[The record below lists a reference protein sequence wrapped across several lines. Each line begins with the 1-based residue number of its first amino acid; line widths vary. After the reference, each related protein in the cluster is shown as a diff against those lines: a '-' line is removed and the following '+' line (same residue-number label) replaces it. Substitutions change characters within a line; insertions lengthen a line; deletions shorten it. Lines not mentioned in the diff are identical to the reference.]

1 MIRFIRRVLIAT
13 ILLIALLSGAVWM
26 VTSRLLTKEALITQ
40 LESALNCKVTMEQ
53 FDASVFSFP
62 ASLRIQKL
70 NLLPTDPTAISSGI
84 SVDEVVLELRLLDLL
99 QRRITIEK
107 LHISGGYVRDEISKE
122 GRSPLAEMFG
132 KPTASSVVS
141 ASAETSPAPVNE
153 PAPTAA
159 PPPAQP
165 ATLQIEP
172 TKGESSEIKEKRTV
186 SVNIREALLDRTLIH
201 IVDRKARNKR
211 DIHDLRLRIFDVDI
225 DPANLPQHNTCSIEV
240 SGRTEIIGRKKV
252 GAENVDAT
260 FVNVPFSGKGSI
272 RPFDPTTGKLEPSA
286 EMEVTLAKAAQLGG
300 HLTIGEAAGKDKS
313 LKDLEKYL
321 GLDLSLIPIGGS
333 LLEELVAKFKVDGAR
348 IEWLNDARLAFP
360 DYSIMMK
367 QGSWSDSRED
377 DSRMAI
383 QFMPSGAISDKLFA
397 GITERYGDGVTQAV
411 KKALAL
417 PGGGSGIDFI
427 LTGSLA
433 KPSVTPSPDTMQ
445 RVINA
450 VAGNGADLLKGLL
463 GK

>member
-1 MIRFIRRVLIAT
+1 MIRFIRRILIAVV
-13 ILLIALLSGAVWM
+13 ILATLLFGAGWVA
-26 VTSRLLTKEALITQ
+26 VNRLLTKEALIAQ
-40 LESALNCKVTMEQ
+40 LESSLNCKVSMDHFE
-53 FDASVFSFP
+53 ASAFSLP

-70 NLLPTDPTAISSGI
+70 NLLPKDPAALSTGI
-84 SVDEVVLELRLLDLL
+84 SVDEVVLKLCLFDLI

-107 LHISGGYVRDEISKE
+107 LHISGAYVRDEISKE
-122 GRSPLAEMFG
+122 GHSPLSDMFG
-132 KPTASSVVS
+132 KPSAASVVS
-141 ASAETSPAPVNE
+141 SASE
-153 PAPTAA
+153 AA
-159 PPPAQP
+159 QPGVKPPPAPGVPPEPPQTLASAP
-165 ATLQIEP
+165 ATSEP
-172 TKGESSEIKEKRTV
+172 SKVEQKRTV
-186 SVNIREALLDRTLIH
+186 SVNIKEALLDRTLIH

-225 DPANLPQHNTCSIEV
+225 DPSDLAQHNTCHIEI

-252 GAENVDAT
+252 GEENVDAQ
-260 FVNVPFSGKGSI
+260 FVNVPFSGKGRI
-272 RPFDPTTGKLEPSA
+272 RPFDPVTGLLEPSA
-286 EMEVTLAKAAQLGG
+286 ELEVTLAKEAQLGG

-321 GLDLSLIPIGGS
+321 GLDLSAISIGGA
-333 LLEELVAKFKVDGAR
+333 LQEELVAKFKVNGAR
-348 IEWLNDARLAFP
+348 VEWLNDARLAFP

-383 QFMPSGAISDKLFA
+383 QFMPSGQISEKLFA

-411 KKALAL
+411 NKALAL
-417 PGGGSGIDFI
+417 PGGGAGIDFI
-427 LTGSLA
+427 LTGPLG

-445 RVINA
+445 RVIQA

-463 GK
+463 GR